1 MTEVISVPSR
11 LSGVKGIAL
20 VALIGSLGCAQAQ
33 GQELSAAI
41 DGKRPSG
48 LNAQNAE
55 AAAPIQL
62 FDNLYYVGN
71 QYVAAYVITTDA
83 GLIMIDTLY
92 DRFTDITLQAMRDV
106 GLDPADIEYV
116 LVSHGH
122 GDHYGGARAVQA
134 VSGARVGMSAADW
147 EMMRA
152 DTGETSPVEGDFV
165 IDHGDTLSLGN
176 TTLSLTLTPGH
187 TPGVTSFEFPV
198 YDDGQ
203 EYKAYLFGGHNVTGR
218 SVDAWK
224 MFVASVKDIQAT
236 VSGVH
241 VNLTSHPWA
250 ALIFERAEQLA
261 SRQAG
266 EPHPFVLPDDFTA
279 FIDERLEFGEARL
292 EEVSEAADAPQ

>member
-1 MTEVISVPSR
+1 MK
-11 LSGVKGIAL
+11 GVAL
-20 VALIGSLGCAQAQ
+20 VALIGILGCAQAQ

-41 DGKRPSG
+41 DGKRPPG
-48 LNAQNAE
+48 LNSGNAE
-55 AAAPIQL
+55 VVAPIQL

-92 DRFTDITLQAMRDV
+92 DRFTDITIQAMRDV
-106 GLDPADIEYV
+106 GMDPADIEYV
-116 LVSHGH
+116 VVSHGH

-134 VSGARVGMSAADW
+134 VSGAQVAMAAADW

-152 DTGETSPVEGDFV
+152 DTGETSPVEGDIV

-176 TTLSLTLTPGH
+176 TTLKLTLTPGH
-187 TPGVTSFEFPV
+187 TPGVTSIEFPV

-218 SVDAWK
+218 NADAWE
-224 MFVASVKDIQAT
+224 MFVASVRDIQAT

-250 ALIFERAEQLA
+250 ALIFECAEQLA
-261 SRQAG
+261 SRRAS
-266 EPHPFVLPDDFTA
+266 EPHPFVQPDDFTA
-279 FIDERLEFGEARL
+279 FIDERLEFGETRL
-292 EEVSEAADAPQ
+292 EDVSETADSPK